1 MPKSLKL
8 FSDIARGGLAVAVL
22 LIFIAALGGAAQA
35 QIKSGAITGVVVDP
49 NGAVVPGANVVV
61 VNQQTNVSATAVTD
75 ETGGFNVPY
84 LAPGTYAVRV
94 ERTGAGFAK
103 YSRTGITVSTAQ
115 TVQIEVRLQA
125 GETTDTVT
133 IASDAAVLQTTNA
146 TVGGAVNER
155 LVQALPNITHNP
167 FQYAALQAGVIPRGA
182 FNNTQNTFSFGI
194 GIDGRRQASAISI
207 NGGSAFSN
215 DIILDGVSVQ
225 GSAWNEAAVLPNQD
239 ALQEV
244 KTVVNNYTAEYGRA
258 QGVIIFTTK
267 GGTNEW
273 HGSGFWRIRNEA
285 LNANSFTDNARNIPR
300 GPFKSH
306 TYGGTFGGRIIRD
319 KAFFF
324 ASYEGL
330 EFNRNYDFLKTV
342 PTAAERNGD
351 FSNTYVNVSGRA
363 VPIKIFD
370 PFNATR
376 IGTSSSYLRAQF
388 PTFTDAQGV
397 VRTSPLPAN
406 RLNTQGLAFL
416 KAYPLPNRTPE
427 DIFNRNNFFYRGR
440 QEFSKNNINS
450 RVDYAIGKHNIYGTG
465 GIQLGNILTPRS
477 WGPDNQYYSRN
488 EFVGNQQPDKNP
500 YISIGDTWTLTSN
513 VVVDVRLG
521 VNRIKSN
528 NEADVFDDFNYSVF
542 GIPNEIL
549 ALSVIPGA
557 PPSFAPGGNLSPLH
571 DGQFLHKRERQTNT
585 DFNASMTWIRGR
597 WTHKF
602 GGTYR
607 VLLSNYTDGHDPFQV
622 QTGAEYTRQNI
633 NASGSTAGLA
643 VPDASFG
650 GYGPASIALGAGF
663 MEVRSGFAVQL
674 ALAQKYSALYSQND
688 WRVNDRLTLNLGLR
702 WDVQPGPTE
711 RFNRI
716 SALDLDQ
723 KNPFGTLGR
732 IIFPGVNVD
741 RRNMWPTEWNNFGP
755 RLGFAWQVNRS
766 LVARGG
772 YGLTYIPS
780 NTGYNDGPG
789 FYGAGP
795 FAPATATSSLNPGNA
810 TTPYGTNPQG
820 VLIGPFN
827 SLAGSPVGAPAGA
840 DEKNPGIYGG
850 LVRRFP
856 QNYKNGY
863 VQQWNLT
870 LEKKFGNDW
879 IVSGAYIGSHGS
891 RLQVTFIN
899 IPNPQFVDPA
909 LLTEWRNTYVASN
922 GTTNPAT
929 QQIPNPFQPATGDLI
944 PFGAGNIRN
953 RTIPRLEAN
962 LPYPH
967 HGNAIHYTVGQSDYH
982 AAQFQVTRQFAN
994 GLQFN
999 AHYTWSKLIEFSSYN
1014 AANNNGYGDGGSTNG
1029 FSNIRPEMW
1038 ATNRK
1043 ISTND
1048 IPHRFVASYV
1058 YDLPIGAG
1066 KLLDFK
1072 NGLANRLIGGWRVG
1086 GSFNASSGFVAPLA
1100 NGGTNSINGLPD
1112 RVAGVDLEL
1121 PKSLQKWYDG
1131 RTQVTLPSGRVI
1143 TPCNRCFL
1151 KYNIDAF
1158 AGRIVTTPNGSV
1170 IPDLFWYGTSAAT
1183 FGDLRANGIW
1193 NTNMSLE
1200 KAFKVGERLSVD
1212 LSAQATNLLNHTQF
1226 KPGLN
1231 MSFGGTVIPATI
1243 TANPTLNLKLGQLQD
1258 TANTWGSYTQN
1269 VYDPR
1274 QFEMVLKIRF

>member
-1 MPKSLKL
+1 MQKRKFLLKNNL
-8 FSDIARGGLAVAVL
+8 VFVAVISL
-22 LIFIAALGGAAQA
+22 LFTLTAWA
-35 QIKSGAITGVVVDP
+35 QIKSSTITGIVTDST
-49 NGAVVPGANVVV
+49 GAVIPSATVTVI
-61 VNQQTNVSATAVTD
+61 NQETNVATTTVTD
-75 ETGGFNVPY
+75 ESGSFTVPY
-84 LAPGTYAVRV
+84 LAPGMYTVNI
-94 ERTGAGFAK
+94 EKSNSGFSKA
-103 YSRTGITVSTAQ
+103 SRTSISLSTTQ
-115 TVQIEVRLQA
+115 TVKVEITMQA
-125 GETTDTVT
+125 GGATDTVT
-133 IASDAAVLQTTNA
+133 VTADAASLQTA
-146 TVGGAVNER
+146 SAIVGGQVNER
-155 LVQALPNITHNP
+155 LVQVLPNITHNP
-167 FQYAALQAGVIPRGA
+167 FAYATLQAGVIPRGA

-225 GSAWNEAAVLPNQD
+225 GSAWNEAAVLPNQES
-239 ALQEV
+239 LQEV
-244 KTVVNNYTAEYGRA
+244 KTIVNNYTAEYGRA

-267 GGTNEW
+267 GGSNDW

-285 LNANSFTDNARNIPR
+285 LNANNFADNARNVAR

-306 TYGGTFGGRIIRD
+306 TYGGTFGGRILRD
-319 KAFFF
+319 RAFFF

-351 FSNTYVNVSGRA
+351 FSQTLVNVSGRA

-376 IGTSSSYLRAQF
+376 IGTTSSYLRAQF
-388 PTFTDAQGV
+388 PTFTDAGGV
-397 VRTSPLPAN
+397 VRTSPLPAA
-406 RLNTQGLAFL
+406 RLNQQGLAFL

-427 DIFNRNNFFYRGR
+427 DVFNRNNFFYRGL
-440 QEFSKNNINS
+440 QQFSKNNINS
-450 RVDYAIGKHNIYGTG
+450 RVDWNWGKHNFYGTG
-465 GIQLGNILTPRS
+465 GIQMGRIVTPRS
-477 WGPDNQYYSRN
+477 WGPDNRFYSRN
-488 EFVGNQQPDKNP
+488 EMAGNQQPDKNP
-500 YISIGDTWTLTSN
+500 YISIGDTWSVTPN
-513 VVVDVRLG
+513 IVIDARIG
-521 VNRIKSN
+521 VNRIQSD
-528 NEADVFDDFNYSVF
+528 NEADVFDDFDYSVF
-542 GIPNEIL
+542 GIPSQIL

-557 PPSFAPGGNLSPLH
+557 PPSFAPGGGLSPLH
-571 DGQFLHKRERQTNT
+571 DGQFIHKRERQTNT
-585 DFNASMTWIRGR
+585 DANASMTWTRGR

-607 VLLSNYTDGHDPFQV
+607 VMLSNYTDPHDPFQV

-633 NASGSTAGLA
+633 NASGSTSGLT

-663 MEVRSGFAVQL
+663 MEERSGFAVRL
-674 ALAQKYSALYSQND
+674 ALAQKYSALYTQND
-688 WRVNDRLTLNLGLR
+688 WKVRDNLTVNLGLR

-723 KNPFGTLGR
+723 KNPFGTTGR

-755 RLGFAWQVNRS
+755 RLGFAWQLQNSTV
-766 LVARGG
+766 LRGG

-795 FAPATATSSLNPGNA
+795 FSPATATSSLNPGNA
-810 TTPYGTNPQG
+810 TTPYGTNPVG
-820 VLIGPFN
+820 TLIGPFN
-827 SLAGSPVGAPAGA
+827 SLAVSPIVLPIGA

-856 QNYKNGY
+856 QNYRNGI
-863 VQQWNLT
+863 VQQWNLIA
-870 LEKKFGNDW
+870 EKKFGNDW
-879 IVSGAYIGSHGS
+879 VTSVGYIGSHGS

-899 IPNPQFVDPA
+899 VNNSQFVDPA
-909 LLTEWRNTYVASN
+909 VLTDWRNQYVASN
-922 GTTNPAT
+922 GTVNPST
-929 QQIPNPFQPATGDLI
+929 QQIANPFQPATGDLI

-953 RTIPRLEAN
+953 RTIPRIETF

-967 HGNAIHYTVGQSDYH
+967 HGNAIHYTVGESDYH
-982 AAQFQVTRQFAN
+982 GLQLQVTRQFSK

-1014 AANNNGYGDGGSTNG
+1014 AANNQNFSDGGSTNG
-1029 FSNIRPEMW
+1029 FSNIRPEAW
-1038 ATNRK
+1038 RTNRK

-1048 IPHRFVASYV
+1048 IPHRFVASYI
-1058 YDLPIGAG
+1058 YELPIGDG
-1066 KLLDFK
+1066 KLLNLGGGIADK
-1072 NGLANRLIGGWRVG
+1072 LIGGWRIG
-1086 GSFNASSGFVAPLA
+1086 GSFTASSGFVQPIS

-1112 RVAGVDLEL
+1112 RLPGVDIEL
-1121 PKSLQKWYDG
+1121 PKNLQKWYDG
-1131 RTQVTLPSGRVI
+1131 KTQVTLPSGRVI
-1143 TPCNRCFL
+1143 MPCNRCFL

-1158 AGRIVTTPNGSV
+1158 QGRIVTTPNGSV
-1170 IPDLFWYGTSAAT
+1170 VPDLFWYGTSAAT
-1183 FGDLRANGIW
+1183 FNDLRANGAW
-1193 NTNMSLE
+1193 NANMSLE
-1200 KAFKVGERLSVD
+1200 KSFRIGEKFKLELA
-1212 LSAQATNLLNHTQF
+1212 AQTTNIFNHTTF
-1226 KPGLN
+1226 RPGVQT
-1231 MSFGGTVIPATI
+1231 SFGGTVIPATI

-1258 TANTWGSYTQN
+1258 VANTWGAYTQN
-1269 VYDPR
+1269 AYDPR
-1274 QFEMVLKIRF
+1274 QIEFVMKLRF

>member
-1 MPKSLKL
+1 MIKL
-8 FSDIARGGLAVAVL
+8 VLSRALAVTTLCCL
-22 LIFIAALGGAAQA
+22 LFPTGPAWA
-35 QIKSGAITGVVVDP
+35 QIKSAAITGTVTDAA
-49 NGAVVPGANVVV
+49 GAVVPGANVTVISLET
-61 VNQQTNVSATAVTD
+61 NQVASAATD
-75 ETGGFNVPY
+75 ASGSFTVPY
-84 LAPGTYAVRV
+84 LSPGTYTVNV
-94 ERTGAGFAK
+94 EKPGAGFSK
-103 YSRTGITVSTAQ
+103 YSRTNVSVSTAQ
-115 TVQIEVRLQA
+115 TVQVEVKLQTGA
-125 GETTDTVT
+125 TTDTVT
-133 IASDAAVLQTTNA
+133 ITADGAVLQTTSA
-146 TVGGAVNER
+146 IVGGAVNER
-155 LVQALPNITHNP
+155 IVQSLPNITHNP
-167 FQYAALQAGVIPRGA
+167 FQYATLQAGVIPRGA

-225 GSAWNEAAVLPNQD
+225 GSAWNEAAVLPNQES
-239 ALQEV
+239 LQEV
-244 KTVVNNYTAEYGRA
+244 RTIVNNYTAEYGRA

-267 GGTNEW
+267 GGSNDW
-273 HGSGFWRIRNEA
+273 HGSAFWRVRNEA
-285 LNANSFTDNARNIPR
+285 FNANNFANNARNIAR

-319 KAFFF
+319 RAFFF

-342 PTAAERNGD
+342 PTAAERAGD
-351 FSNTYVNVSGRA
+351 FSNTYANVSGRA

-376 IGTSSSYLRAQF
+376 IGTSSAYNRAQF

-406 RLNTQGLAFL
+406 RLNQQGLAFL

-440 QEFSKNNINS
+440 QQFSKNNINS
-450 RVDYAIGKHNIYGTG
+450 RVDYSWGKHNIYGTG

-477 WGPDNQYYSRN
+477 WGPDNQFYGRN

-500 YISIGDTWTLTSN
+500 YISIGDTWTVSSN
-513 VVVDVRLG
+513 IVIDARLG
-521 VNRIKSN
+521 VNRINSN
-528 NEADVFDDFNYSVF
+528 NEVDVFDNFDYGVF
-542 GIPNEIL
+542 GIPQEIL
-549 ALSVIPGA
+549 AMSVVPGA

-585 DFNASMTWIRGR
+585 DFNASMTWTRGR

-633 NASGSTAGLA
+633 NANGTTSGLA
-643 VPDASFG
+643 VADASFG

-663 MEVRSGFAVQL
+663 MEVRSGFAVRL

-688 WRVNDRLTLNLGLR
+688 WRVSDKLTLNLGLR

-723 KNPFGTLGR
+723 KNPFGTTGR
-732 IIFPGVNVD
+732 IIFPGNNVD

-755 RLGFAWQVNRS
+755 RLGFAWQLSSS
-766 LVARGG
+766 LVLRGG

-810 TTPYGTNPQG
+810 PTPYGTNPQG

-827 SLAGSPVGAPAGA
+827 NLAVSPTVAPAGA
-840 DEKNPGIYGG
+840 NENNPAIYGG

-856 QNYKNGY
+856 QNYRNGI
-863 VQQWNLT
+863 VQQWNAFF
-870 LEKKFGNDW
+870 EKKFGNDW
-879 IVSGAYIGSHGS
+879 IASAGYIGSHGS

-899 IPNPQFVDPA
+899 VNNSQFVDPA
-909 LLTEWRNTYVASN
+909 VLTEWRNTYVASN

-953 RTIPRLEAN
+953 RTIPRIETF

-967 HGNAIHYTVGQSDYH
+967 HGNAIHYTVGESDYH
-982 AAQFQVTRQFAN
+982 GLQLQLTKQFSK

-999 AHYTWSKLIEFSSYN
+999 THYTWSKLIEFSAYN

-1029 FSNIRPEMW
+1029 FSNIRPEAW

-1048 IPHRFVASYV
+1048 IPHRLVASWV
-1058 YDLPIGAG
+1058 YELPIGGG

-1072 NGLANRLIGGWRVG
+1072 NGVANRVIGGWRVG
-1086 GSFNASSGFVAPLA
+1086 GAFNASSGFVAPIA
-1100 NGGTNSINGLPD
+1100 NGGTNTINGLPD
-1112 RVAGVDLEL
+1112 RVPGADVEV
-1121 PKSLQKWYDG
+1121 PKALQRWYDG

-1158 AGRIVTTPNGSV
+1158 AARVVTTPNGSV

-1183 FGDLRANGIW
+1183 FSDLRANSNW
-1193 NTNMSLE
+1193 NVNMSLE
-1200 KAFKVGERLSVD
+1200 KTFKAWERWEFN
-1212 LSAQATNLLNHTQF
+1212 LSAQATNLFNHTQF
-1226 KPGLN
+1226 KPGIN
-1231 MSFGGTVIPATI
+1231 MSFGGTVLPATI
-1243 TANPTLNLKLGQLQD
+1243 TANPTLGLKVGQLQD
-1258 TANTWGSYTQN
+1258 VANTWGAFTQN
-1269 VYDPR
+1269 TYDPR
-1274 QFEMVLKIRF
+1274 QVEMVLKIRF

>member
-1 MPKSLKL
+1 MNRIKSAMARNML
-8 FSDIARGGLAVAVL
+8 FALALNV
-22 LIFIAALGGAAQA
+22 ALGVVATA
-35 QIKSGAITGVVVDP
+35 QIKSGAITGTVTDLA
-49 NGAVVPGANVVV
+49 GAIIPGAAVTVI
-61 VNQQTNVSATAVTD
+61 NQETNVAVTAVSD
-75 ETGGFNVPY
+75 ATGGFTMPY
-84 LAPGTYAVRV
+84 LAPGRYAVNV
-94 ERTGAGFAK
+94 EKSGSGFAK
-103 YSRTGITVSTAQ
+103 FSSTGINVLTAQ
-115 TVQIEVRLQA
+115 TVQVEVRLQA
-125 GETTDTVT
+125 GATTDTVT
-133 IASDAAVLQTTNA
+133 VTADAAVLQTTSA
-146 TVGGAVNER
+146 TVQGSVNER

-167 FQYAALQAGVIPRGA
+167 FQYATLQAGVIPRGA

-225 GSAWNEAAVLPNQD
+225 GSAWNEAAVLPSQES
-239 ALQEV
+239 LQEV

-267 GGTNEW
+267 GGSNEW
-273 HGSGFWRIRNEA
+273 HGSGFWRVRNEA
-285 LNANSFTDNARNIPR
+285 LNANNFADNARNIAR

-342 PTAAERNGD
+342 PTAAERAGD
-351 FSNTYVNVSGRA
+351 FSNTHVNVGGRA

-370 PFNATR
+370 PFNSTR
-376 IGTSSSYLRAQF
+376 IGTTSSYLRAQF
-388 PTFTDAQGV
+388 PTFTDAQGL

-406 RLNTQGLAFL
+406 RLNQQGLAFL

-427 DIFNRNNFFYRGR
+427 DIYNRNNFFYRGK

-450 RVDYAIGKHNIYGTG
+450 RVDWSWGKHNFYGTG
-465 GIQLGNILTPRS
+465 GIQLGRIVTPRS

-488 EFVGNQQPDKNP
+488 EMAGNQQPDKNP
-500 YISIGDTWTLTSN
+500 YISVGDTWTVSPN
-513 VVVDVRLG
+513 VVIDARIG
-521 VNRIKSN
+521 VNRIKSD
-528 NEADVFDDFNYSVF
+528 NEADVFENFDYSVF
-542 GIPNEIL
+542 GIPREIL

-557 PPSFAPGGNLSPLH
+557 PPSFAPGGGLSPLH
-571 DGQFLHKRERQTNT
+571 DGQFIHKRERQTNT
-585 DFNASMTWIRGR
+585 DANASLTWTRGR

-602 GGTYR
+602 GGTHR
-607 VLLSNYTDGHDPFQV
+607 VLLSNYTDPHDPFQV

-633 NASGSTAGLA
+633 NASGSTAGLT

-663 MEVRSGFAVQL
+663 MEERSGFAVRL
-674 ALAQKYSALYSQND
+674 ALAQKYSALYTQND
-688 WRVNDRLTLNLGLR
+688 WKVSDKLTLNLGLR

-711 RFNRI
+711 RFNHI

-723 KNPFGTLGR
+723 KNPFGTTGR

-755 RLGFAWQVNRS
+755 RLGFAWQLQNS
-766 LVARGG
+766 LVLRGG

-795 FAPATATSSLNPGNA
+795 FSPATATSSLNPGNA
-810 TTPYGTNPQG
+810 TTPYGTNPVG
-820 VLIGPFN
+820 TLIGPFN
-827 SLAGSPVGAPAGA
+827 SLAVSPIVLPIGA

-863 VQQWNLT
+863 VQQWNAIF
-870 LEKKFGNDW
+870 EKKFGNDW
-879 IVSGAYIGSHGS
+879 VTSLGYIGSHGS

-899 IPNPQFVDPA
+899 IQNPQFVDPA
-909 LLTEWRNTYVASN
+909 VLTGWRNEYVASN
-922 GTTNPAT
+922 GTVNPST

-953 RTIPRLEAN
+953 RTIPRIETF

-967 HGNAIHYTVGQSDYH
+967 HGNNIHYTVGESDYH
-982 AAQFQVTRQFAN
+982 GLQLQVTRQFSK

-1014 AANNNGYGDGGSTNG
+1014 AANNQNFSDNGSTNG

-1038 ATNRK
+1038 DTNRK
-1043 ISTND
+1043 VSTND
-1048 IPHRFVASYV
+1048 IPHRLVASWIYE
-1058 YDLPIGAG
+1058 LPIGNG
-1066 KLLDFK
+1066 KLL
-1072 NGLANRLIGGWRVG
+1072 NLGSGVANSLIGGWRVG
-1086 GSFNASSGFVAPLA
+1086 GSFNASSGFVAPIA
-1100 NGGTNSINGLPD
+1100 NGGTNTINGLPD
-1112 RVAGVDLEL
+1112 RVSGAALEV
-1121 PKSLQKWYDG
+1121 PKELQRWYDG
-1131 RTQVTLPSGRVI
+1131 NTRVTLPSGRVI

-1158 AGRIVTTPNGSV
+1158 QGRIVTTPNGSV
-1170 IPDLFWYGTSAAT
+1170 VPDLFWYGTSAAT
-1183 FGDLRANGIW
+1183 FTGLRANSAW
-1193 NTNMSLE
+1193 NANMSLE
-1200 KAFKVGERLSVD
+1200 KSFRAWEKLSID
-1212 LSAQATNLLNHTQF
+1212 LSAQATNIFNHTTF
-1226 KPGLN
+1226 RPGIN
-1231 MSFGGTVIPATI
+1231 TSFGGTVIPATI

-1258 TANTWGSYTQN
+1258 VVNTWGSYTQN
-1269 VYDPR
+1269 TYDPR
-1274 QFEMVLKIRF
+1274 QIEMVLKIRF

>member
-1 MPKSLKL
+1 MA
-8 FSDIARGGLAVAVL
+8 FCCL
-22 LIFIAALGGAAQA
+22 LNPSGPAWA
-35 QIKSGAITGVVVDP
+35 QIKSAAITGIVTDSS
-49 NGAVVPGANVVV
+49 GAVVPGANVTVV
-61 VNQQTNVSATAVTD
+61 SQETNQTATAATD
-75 ETGGFNVPY
+75 STGSFTVPY
-84 LAPGTYAVRV
+84 LAPGTYTVNV
-94 ERTGAGFAK
+94 EKPGAGFSK
-103 YSRTGITVSTAQ
+103 YSRTNVTVSTAQ
-115 TVQIEVRLQA
+115 TVQIEVKLQA
-125 GETTDTVT
+125 GATTDTVT
-133 IASDAAVLQTTNA
+133 ITADAAVLQTTSA
-146 TVGGAVNER
+146 TVGGAINER

-167 FQYAALQAGVIPRGA
+167 FQYATLQAGVIPRGA

-225 GSAWNEAAVLPNQD
+225 GSAWNEAAVLPSQES
-239 ALQEV
+239 LQEV
-244 KTVVNNYTAEYGRA
+244 RTIVNNYTAEYGRA

-267 GGTNEW
+267 GGSNDW
-273 HGSGFWRIRNEA
+273 HGSAFWRVRNEA
-285 LNANSFTDNARNIPR
+285 FNANNFADNARNIER

-319 KAFFF
+319 RAFFF

-342 PTAAERNGD
+342 PTAAERAGD
-351 FSNTYVNVSGRA
+351 FSNTFANVNGRPT
-363 VPIKIFD
+363 PIKIFD

-376 IGTSSSYLRAQF
+376 IGTSSAYNRAQF

-406 RLNTQGLAFL
+406 RLNQQGLAFL
-416 KAYPLPNRTPE
+416 KAFPLPNRTPE
-427 DIFNRNNFFYRGR
+427 DIYNRNNFFYRGR

-450 RVDYAIGKHNIYGTG
+450 RVDYSWGKHNIYGTG

-500 YISIGDTWTLTSN
+500 YISIGDTWTVSSN
-513 VVVDVRLG
+513 IVIDVRLG
-521 VNRIKSN
+521 VNRINSN
-528 NEADVFDDFNYSVF
+528 NEADVFENFDYSVF
-542 GIPNEIL
+542 GIPQEIL
-549 ALSVIPGA
+549 AMSVVPGA

-585 DFNASMTWIRGR
+585 DFNASMTWTRGR

-633 NASGSTAGLA
+633 NANGTTAGLA
-643 VPDASFG
+643 VADASFG
-650 GYGPASIALGAGF
+650 GWGPASIALGAGF

-674 ALAQKYSALYSQND
+674 ALAQKYGALFSQND
-688 WRVNDRLTLNLGLR
+688 WRVNDKLTLNLGLR

-732 IIFPGVNVD
+732 IIFPGNNVD

-755 RLGFAWQVNRS
+755 RLGFAWQLSSS
-766 LVARGG
+766 LVLRGG
-772 YGLTYIPS
+772 YGLTYVPT
-780 NTGYNDGPG
+780 NTGYNGGPG

-795 FAPATATSSLNPGNA
+795 FAPATATSALNPGNA
-810 TTPYGTNPQG
+810 PTPYGTNPQG
-820 VLIGPFN
+820 VLIAPFN
-827 SLAGSPVGAPAGA
+827 SLAGSPPVAPAGA
-840 DEKNPGIYGG
+840 NENNPAIYGG

-856 QNYKNGY
+856 QNYRNGI
-863 VQQWNLT
+863 VQQWNAIF
-870 LEKKFGNDW
+870 EKKFGNDW
-879 IVSGAYIGSHGS
+879 IASAGYIGSKGS

-899 IPNPQFVDPA
+899 VNNPQFVDPA
-909 LLTEWRNTYVASN
+909 VLTEWRNAYVASN
-922 GTTNPAT
+922 GTVNPST

-953 RTIPRLEAN
+953 RTIPRIETF

-967 HGNAIHYTVGQSDYH
+967 QGNAIHYTVGESDYH
-982 AAQFQVTRQFAN
+982 GLQLQLTRQFSK

-999 AHYTWSKLIEFSSYN
+999 THYTWSKLIEFSAYN

-1029 FSNIRPEMW
+1029 FSNIRPEAW
-1038 ATNRK
+1038 RTNRK

-1048 IPHRFVASYV
+1048 MPHRIVASWV
-1058 YDLPIGAG
+1058 YDLPIGGG

-1072 NGLANRLIGGWRVG
+1072 NGLANRVIGGWRVG
-1086 GSFNASSGFVAPLA
+1086 GAFNASSGFVAPIS
-1100 NGGTNSINGLPD
+1100 NGGTNTINGLPD
-1112 RVAGVDLEL
+1112 RLPGVALEV
-1121 PKSLQKWYDG
+1121 PKELQRWYDG
-1131 RTQVTLPSGRVI
+1131 NTRVTLPSGRVI

-1158 AGRIVTTPNGSV
+1158 AGRVVTTPNGSIV
-1170 IPDLFWYGTSAAT
+1170 PDLFWYGTSAAT
-1183 FGDLRANGIW
+1183 FGDLRADANW
-1193 NTNMSLE
+1193 NVNMSLE
-1200 KAFKVGERLSVD
+1200 KTFKAWERWEVNF
-1212 LSAQATNLLNHTQF
+1212 SAQATNLFNHTQF
-1226 KPGLN
+1226 RPGIN
-1231 MSFGGTVIPATI
+1231 TSFGGTVLPATI
-1243 TANPTLNLKLGQLQD
+1243 TANPTLGLKVGQLQD
-1258 TANTWGSYTQN
+1258 TVNTWGTFTQN
-1269 VYDPR
+1269 TYDAR
-1274 QFEMVLKIRF
+1274 QVEMVLKIRF